1 MARGSE
7 TIGGGHIRIR
17 STGLALFAGLSVF
30 VAACGGG
37 GATTA
42 PTTAPATTAPTDAPA
57 SVAPTAAPGAHL
69 KIGVVTDV
77 GTVNDKNFNEYTF
90 IGAQMGAAA
99 VGAAEPTVVVPTS
112 AADYGLLIQALIDQ
126 GFDVIVAAGFN
137 LVGVTAAAAKA
148 NPDIFFIGVDHDPCI
163 SATGDV
169 DTTFLDCSGDI
180 ATLLPNYIAISY
192 AEDQAGYLA
201 GIVAAS
207 VTDAD
212 IIGAIG
218 GVSLCRPCIRY
229 IQGYEIGAK
238 SVDPDI
244 KVKAEFVSDSDFRL
258 GFADQAAGKN
268 FAQQFISQNAGIDV
282 LFQVAGL
289 TGNGVID
296 AAGLTGNGVIDAAC
310 EAGISA
316 IGVDVD
322 QHESYPASQECILT
336 SAEKKLSNS
345 VSQSIVAI
353 ADGTAKGG
361 RTKFD
366 ATNDGIG
373 ISSFYEATSK
383 IAADTQAKVDAA
395 FAAMQ
400 AGSLVTCPAD
410 TCGSQDALPL
420 GD

>member
-1 MARGSE
+1 M
-7 TIGGGHIRIR
+7 RIR

-42 PTTAPATTAPTDAPA
+42 PATTAPTTAPATSAPTDAPA
-57 SVAPTAAPGAHL
+57 SVAPTAAPGADL

-77 GTVNDKNFNEYTF
+77 GTVNDKNFNEYTYV
-90 IGAQMGAAA
+90 GAQMGATA
-99 VGAAEPTVVVPTS
+99 VGAAEPPVVVPDS
-112 AADYGLLIQALIDQ
+112 AADYGPLVQAFVDQ
-126 GFDVIVAAGFN
+126 EFDVIVAAGFA

-163 SATGDV
+163 NAAGDV
-169 DTTFLDCSGDI
+169 DPTFQDCSGDL
-180 ATLLPNYIAISY
+180 ATLLPNYIAINY

-212 IIGAIG
+212 IVGAIG
-218 GVSLCRPCIRY
+218 GVSLCGPCIRY
-229 IQGYEIGAK
+229 IQGYELGAK
-238 SVDPDI
+238 SVNPDI
-244 KVKAEFVSDSDFRL
+244 KVKAAWVTASDFRL

-296 AAGLTGNGVIDAAC
+296 AAC
-310 EAGISA
+310 EAKISA

-361 RTKFD
+361 RTRFD
-366 ATNDGIG
+366 ATNEGIG
-373 ISSFYEATSK
+373 ISSFYDATNK

-395 FAAMQ
+395 FAAMV
-400 AGSLVTCPAD
+400 AGTLVTCPAD
-410 TCGSQDALPL
+410 TCGSQDGLADL